1 MKSKMAHQMT
11 GMAGMK
17 HPTNTLGKGITGID
31 DTTEVGEEDMASL
44 ALILDDKIL
53 DIDVTRA
60 FILSVDS
67 FSSWSIV
74 GSF

>member
-1 MKSKMAHQMT
+1 MT
-11 GMAGMK
+11 GVAGMK
-17 HPTNTLGKGITGID
+17 QATNTGSKGMSGID